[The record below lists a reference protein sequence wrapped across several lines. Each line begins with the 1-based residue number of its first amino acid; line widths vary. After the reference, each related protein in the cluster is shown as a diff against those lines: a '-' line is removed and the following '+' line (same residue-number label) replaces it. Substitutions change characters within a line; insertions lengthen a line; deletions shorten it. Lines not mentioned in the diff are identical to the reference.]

1 MSTVRD
7 FLGRFRVKAK
17 IWLGPAGIPGMCK
30 ERSTLAGVRC
40 VAEIGLNAMEIE
52 FVRGITLTQKAAEEV
67 GKIAQELGVRLSVH
81 CPYFINLCSPDKK
94 KVEAS
99 KQRILESARRAHA
112 MGADIVVFHPGY
124 YGGRSPE
131 EAYRTVKEADS
142 DMIAK
147 LEKEGID
154 DVFLGHETTG
164 KQSAF
169 GTLEEIVSLCKELS
183 KCRPV
188 VDFAH
193 IYARQGGRID
203 YAQILDALKPLKLD
217 HLHTHF
223 TAMEWTPAKQAGAGN
238 EKRHLPMRAGDPPF
252 RPLAEEVLKRGMK
265 ITIISE
271 SPVLELDSLEMKKIF
286 EKLGYRF
293 ER

>member
-1 MSTVRD
+1 MERRLFD
-7 FLGRFRVKAK
+7 GIQMRAE

-30 ERSTLAGVRC
+30 ERSTAAGVRC
-40 VAEIGLNAMEIE
+40 VAEIGLNAMEVE

-67 GKIAQELGVRLSVH
+67 GKVAEELGVRLSVH
-81 CPYFINLCSPDKK
+81 CPYFINLCSAERK

-99 KQRILESARRAHA
+99 KERILESARRAHA

-124 YGGRSPE
+124 YGGRTPE
-131 EAYRTVKEADS
+131 EAYRAVKEADE
-142 DMIAK
+142 DMIDR
-147 LEKEGID
+147 LEKGGIE
-154 DVFLGHETTG
+154 DVYLGHETTG

-169 GTLEEIVSLCKELS
+169 GTLEEIVRLCRELPR
-183 KCRPV
+183 CRPV

-203 YAQILDALKPLKLD
+203 YGEIFDALKPLRLD

-223 TAMEWTPAKQAGAGN
+223 TAMEWTPAKQPGAGN
-238 EKRHLPMRAGDPPF
+238 EKRHLPMRAGDPKFP
-252 RPLAEEVLKRGMK
+252 PLAKEILKRGLK

-286 EKLGYRF
+286 ESLGYRF
-293 ER
+293 DGR